1 MARSSS
7 STIESGL
14 GVVAAKPRS
23 PVRPDV
29 RSDLLGAAH
38 QLWCEHGVQA
48 LTQQRVA
55 ASAGVRQSHLTYYFP
70 TRNDL
75 LRAVVQDAMVAL
87 LELLELA
94 PPESAARPANLA
106 RLRNVMMDR
115 FLDRAGSRLW
125 LALAV
130 ACEEDLTLRPWLTKF
145 NADVRRR
152 LHRVFANV
160 GVHPASDNLFLFQA
174 SLMGAVMLDLNT
186 ATEASARQARMIV
199 GQAFDCLVSQSFTQ
213 PVESTQPHDIARS
226 GRSWP

>member
-1 MARSSS
+1 MTRSSS
-7 STIESGL
+7 SAIESDPGI
-14 GVVAAKPRS
+14 VAAKPRS
-23 PVRPDV
+23 PVKPDV
-29 RSDLLGAAH
+29 RSNLLSAAH

-94 PPESAARPANLA
+94 SPESAAHPANLA

-160 GVHPASDNLFLFQA
+160 GVHPAPDDLFLFQA

-199 GQAFDCLVSQSFTQ
+199 GQAFDCLVAQSLAR
-213 PVESTQPHDIARS
+213 PVESTQPHDFARLE
-226 GRSWP
+226 RNLP